1 MLPCRVRYAEAHVAP
16 PFNTRPSV
24 GRIWSAILQ
33 SVVIGLIVLSSRVP
47 TSAATPRPAVS
58 AQKLEAVYLLNFG
71 RFVSW
76 PASDFTDAQSPLI
89 IGVLGRDPF
98 GRFLDDVVKGE
109 TIGQH
114 PVIVRRFASVR
125 EVDRC
130 HILFVS
136 ESESS
141 RLETIIS
148 ELADRHI
155 LTVSDIPDFAY
166 RGGIIQFL
174 NERERVRFRINLQ
187 RAKNSSLELS
197 AKLLRPAEVVFQ
209 GDTPLYAT
217 VTMERAARGMRRHS
231 AVAMLTPSSVFGHLG
246 FIRVVGAD
254 EGDIRSSAASSSH
267 R

>member
-1 MLPCRVRYAEAHVAP
+1 MIIA
-16 PFNTRPSV
+16 
-24 GRIWSAILQ
+24 
-33 SVVIGLIVLSSRVP
+33 LIVVSGCVP
-47 TSAATPRPAVS
+47 TFAAAPRPAVS
-58 AQKLEAVYLLNFG
+58 AQKIEAVYLLNFG

-76 PASDFTDAQSPLI
+76 PASDFSDARSPLV

-114 PVIVRRFASVR
+114 PVVVRRYASVR

-136 ESESS
+136 ESENS
-141 RLETIIS
+141 RLEIILS
-148 ELADRHI
+148 QLADRHI

-166 RGGIIQFL
+166 RGGIVQFL

-187 RAKNSSLELS
+187 RAKKSLLELS
-197 AKLLRPAEVVFQ
+197 AKLLRPADVVFQ

-217 VTMERAARGMRRHS
+217 GTIDRAARAGRLAS
-231 AVAMLTPSSVFGHLG
+231 GAVMLTPFPIPG
-246 FIRVVGAD
+246 FR
-254 EGDIRSSAASSSH
+254 EFN
-267 R
+267 

>member
-16 PFNTRPSV
+16 PINTCPSV
-24 GRIWSAILQ
+24 NRIWSVILQ
-33 SVVIGLIVLSSRVP
+33 SVVIGLIMLYSRVA
-47 TSAATPRPAVS
+47 TSAATPLPAVS

-76 PASDFTDAQSPLI
+76 PAGDFTDAQSPLI

-109 TIGQH
+109 TIGKH
-114 PVIVRRFASVR
+114 PVVVRRFASVR

-141 RLETIIS
+141 RLETIIN
-148 ELADRHI
+148 ELANRHI

-174 NERERVRFRINLQ
+174 NERERIRFRINLQ

-231 AVAMLTPSSVFGHLG
+231 AVAMLTPSSVFRQLG
-246 FIRVVGAD
+246 FNRVIGAD
-254 EGDIRSSAASSSH
+254 EGNARSSVASSSH

>member
-1 MLPCRVRYAEAHVAP
+1 VRYAEAHVAP
-16 PFNTRPSV
+16 PVNTHPSI

-47 TSAATPRPAVS
+47 TFAAAPRPAVS

-76 PASDFTDAQSPLI
+76 PASDFTDARAPLI

-114 PVIVRRFASVR
+114 PVIVRRFVSVR

-136 ESESS
+136 ESESP

-197 AKLLRPAEVVFQ
+197 AKLLRPADVVFQ

-217 VTMERAARGMRRHS
+217 VTMERAARGMRQHS
-231 AVAMLTPSSVFGHLG
+231 AVAMLTPSSVFALPRFH
-246 FIRVVGAD
+246 RAAGAD
-254 EGDIRSSAASSSH
+254 EGAVRSSVASSSH